1 MLHRYGKLGP
11 FMAVMFVAVAG
22 TVMGAITMPLWNALL
37 PELFGLPM
45 ISFVQ
50 AIGILILSRI
60 IFGGSHGHNRWRHH
74 DHDSHWSSK
83 WWHDKHEHRDESQ
96 DDVVADEGD

>member
-1 MLHRYGKLGP
+1 MLHRYGKFGP
-11 FMAVMFVAVAG
+11 IMAVIFVAAVG
-22 TVMGAITMPLWNALL
+22 TAMGVITMLLWNALL
-37 PELFGLPM
+37 PELFGWPA
-45 ISFVQ
+45 ISLLQ

-83 WWHDKHEHRDESQ
+83 WWHDKHEHRDDKQ
-96 DDVVADEGD
+96 DNVEADEGD